1 MIAPLT
7 GLSSMATRA
16 LLVELS
22 AAYTAA
28 HGLEVRFE
36 SIGGVDAARRVEAG
50 EDLDLVV
57 LADDAMR
64 RLLAAGR
71 LRPGSLR
78 PIADSPMCIAAPE
91 GHAPATVDT
100 ADALRAALRSAR
112 AIGYST
118 GPSGQALLKL
128 LEDWGLR
135 ESLGD
140 RLRQSPAGVPVA
152 RMVARRD
159 VDLGFQQLSELQ
171 GHAGVAV
178 LGPMPPGLEIV
189 TRFTAGVAA
198 TSGEPATAQRVADDF
213 AAAAHDALRR
223 RLGLST
229 PAASPAA

>member
-1 MIAPLT
+1 MIAPLA
-7 GLSSMATRA
+7 GISSMATRA
-16 LLVELS
+16 LLAALS
-22 AAYTAA
+22 AAHTAA
-28 HGLEVRFE
+28 HGLEIRFE

-57 LADDAMR
+57 LAEDAMQ

-78 PIADSPMCIAAPE
+78 AIADSPMVVAAP
-91 GHAPATVDT
+91 GGRTAPAVDT
-100 ADALRAALRSAR
+100 AEALRAALLGAG

-128 LEDWGLR
+128 LDGWGLR
-135 ESLGD
+135 ERLGD

-152 RMVARRD
+152 TMLAQGE

-171 GHAGVAV
+171 GQAGVAV

-189 TRFTAGVAA
+189 TRFTAGVAT
-198 TSGEPATAQRVADDF
+198 TSGEPATAQRVVDDF
-213 AAAAHDALRR
+213 ASPAHDALRR
-223 RLGLST
+223 RLGLFVPS
-229 PAASPAA
+229 A